1 MKAKSHKKHKDYAPH
16 AFRTIMPLLKRYR
29 MLGVVTSVAIF
40 VEASMQIAIP
50 TVMSSLID
58 FGIAAKSQN
67 AVKYYGLQ
75 LLAFAA
81 ISMIFGVISGVCCAH
96 SSAGFGKNLRCKM
109 FSRLQSLSFCDLDRF
124 STGTVVTRLTSD
136 VSNIQF
142 AYQMVIR
149 AGVRSLVII
158 VAAWWFTF
166 CISPSISWV
175 FLSLIP
181 IVGVICGIG
190 AKIVAPIFARI
201 YGTIDSMNSM
211 VSENLRNIRIVKSYV
226 REDYENRRFR
236 RISHK
241 IYSYFLKAEYIL
253 NCSIPLFNLCF
264 YACLLLVAWMA
275 SKQIVAS
282 GNNPAFGLT
291 TGNLAAL
298 VVYALQILFALANL
312 VVIFVMTVT
321 ACTSMHRVAN
331 VLQSHNSEYVHK
343 NPITELADS
352 SIRFNNVDFAYDSAN
367 DFEHDSARVNGDSS
381 KAAGDSSSAAGD
393 LSSAAG
399 DLSKGNQEIKDSQ
412 EILHNIN
419 LNIPSGSTVGIVG
432 ATGSGKSSIINLI
445 ARIYDATKGTVF
457 VGGSDVRFYDSKS
470 LRNQIGIVLQKNIL
484 FSGTIAQNLRW
495 GNESASDSDLR
506 EACKIAC
513 AQEFIN
519 DLPHAYN
526 TNLEQG
532 GKNLSGGQKQRLC
545 IARALLKRPKIL
557 ILDDSMSAVDV
568 KTDAKIRENLR
579 HFMPD
584 STQII
589 VAQRVS
595 SCMHADLIVF
605 LKDGRVVAKGK
616 HSELMESCEMY
627 RKMAISQSAKMIE
640 SKNSECSEGVEG
652 SEGGRINNEK

>member
-1 MKAKSHKKHKDYAPH
+1 MKAKSHKKHKNYAPH
-16 AFRTIMPLLKRYR
+16 TFRTIMPLLKRYR
-29 MLGVVTSVAIF
+29 MLGVITSVAIF

-190 AKIVAPIFARI
+190 AKIVAPTFARI
-201 YGTIDSMNSM
+201 YGTIDNMNSM

-241 IYSYFLKAEYIL
+241 IYSYFLRAEYVL

-264 YACLLLVAWMA
+264 YACLLLIAWMA

-321 ACTSMHRVAN
+321 ARTSMHRVAN

-343 NPITELADS
+343 NPITELADA
-352 SIRFNNVDFAYDSAN
+352 SICFNNVDFAYDSAN
-367 DFEHDSARVNGDSS
+367 DSEHDFARVNGDSS
-381 KAAGDSSSAAGD
+381 SD
-393 LSSAAG
+393 AG

-445 ARIYDATKGTVF
+445 ARIYDVTKGTVF

-495 GNESASDSDLR
+495 GNEDASDSDLR

-595 SCMHADLIVF
+595 SCMYADLIVV

-616 HSELMESCEMY
+616 HSELMESCETY
-627 RKMAISQSAKMIE
+627 RKMAISQGVKIIE
-640 SKNSECSEGVEG
+640 SKNSEGSEDTEG

>member
-1 MKAKSHKKHKDYAPH
+1 MKAKSQQKPKNYAPH

-29 MLGVVTSVAIF
+29 MLGVITSAAIF

-142 AYQMVIR
+142 AYQLVIR

-201 YGTIDSMNSM
+201 YGTIDSMNGM

-226 REDYENRRFR
+226 REDYENHRFR

-241 IYSYFLKAEYIL
+241 IYSYFLKAEYVL

-264 YACLLLVAWMA
+264 YACLLLIAWMA

-282 GNNPAFGLT
+282 GNNPALGLT

-321 ACTSMHRVAN
+321 ARTSMHRVAN

-343 NPITELADS
+343 NPITELADA
-352 SIRFNNVDFAYDSAN
+352 SICFNNVDFAYDSAN
-367 DFEHDSARVNGDSS
+367 DFEHGFARVNGDSS
-381 KAAGDSSSAAGD
+381 KDAGDSSSKASD
-393 LSSAAG
+393 SSK
-399 DLSKGNQEIKDSQ
+399 DSQEIKGSQ

-419 LNIPSGSTVGIVG
+419 LTIPSGSTVGIVG
-432 ATGSGKSSIINLI
+432 ATGSGKSSIINLV
-445 ARIYDATKGTVF
+445 ARLYDATKGTVF

-470 LRNQIGIVLQKNIL
+470 LRKQIGIVLQKNIL

-495 GNESASDSDLR
+495 GNEDASDSDLR

-595 SCMHADLIVF
+595 SCMYADLIVV

-616 HSELMESCEMY
+616 HSELMESCEIY

-640 SKNSECSEGVEG
+640 SKNSEGSEGVEG

>member
-1 MKAKSHKKHKDYAPH
+1 MKAKSQQKPKNYAPN

-29 MLGVVTSVAIF
+29 MLGVITSVAIF

-96 SSAGFGKNLRCKM
+96 SSAGFGKNLRCTM

-190 AKIVAPIFARI
+190 AKIVASTFAQI
-201 YGTIDSMNSM
+201 YGTIDSMNGM

-321 ACTSMHRVAN
+321 ARTSMHRVAN

-343 NPITELADS
+343 NPITELADA
-352 SIRFNNVDFAYDSAN
+352 SIRFNNVDFAYDSA
-367 DFEHDSARVNGDSS
+367 RVN
-381 KAAGDSSSAAGD
+381 GD
-393 LSSAAG
+393 LSSAAC
-399 DLSKGNQEIKDSQ
+399 DLSKGSQ

-445 ARIYDATKGTVF
+445 ARIYDVTKGTVF

-470 LRNQIGIVLQKNIL
+470 LRNQIGVVLQKNIL

-495 GNESASDSDLR
+495 GNEDASDSDLR

-595 SCMHADLIVF
+595 SCMHADLIVV

-616 HSELMESCEMY
+616 HSELMESCEIY
-627 RKMAISQSAKMIE
+627 RKMAISQGVKMIE
-640 SKNSECSEGVEG
+640 SKNSEGNEGVKD

>member
-1 MKAKSHKKHKDYAPH
+1 MKAKSHKKHKNYAPH

-29 MLGVVTSVAIF
+29 MLGVITSVAIF

-190 AKIVAPIFARI
+190 AKIVAPTFARI

-321 ACTSMHRVAN
+321 ARTSMHRVAN

-343 NPITELADS
+343 NPITELADA
-352 SIRFNNVDFAYDSAN
+352 SICFNNVDFAYDSA
-367 DFEHDSARVNGDSS
+367 RVNGDS
-381 KAAGDSSSAAGD
+381 
-393 LSSAAG
+393 SSAAG

-445 ARIYDATKGTVF
+445 ARIYDVTKGTVF

-495 GNESASDSDLR
+495 GNENASDSDLR

-513 AQEFIN
+513 AQEFID

-579 HFMPD
+579 HFMPN

-595 SCMHADLIVF
+595 SCMHADLIVV

-616 HSELMESCEMY
+616 HSELMESCETY
-627 RKMAISQSAKMIE
+627 RKMAISQGVKIIE
-640 SKNSECSEGVEG
+640 SKNSEGSEDTEG

>member
-29 MLGVVTSVAIF
+29 MLGVITSVAIF

-201 YGTIDSMNSM
+201 YGTIDTMNGM

-321 ACTSMHRVAN
+321 ARTSMHRVAN

-343 NPITELADS
+343 NAITELADA

-367 DFEHDSARVNGDSS
+367 DFEHDSARVNG
-381 KAAGDSSSAAGD
+381 APSSAAC
-393 LSSAAG
+393 
-399 DLSKGNQEIKDSQ
+399 DLSKGSQ

-445 ARIYDATKGTVF
+445 ARIYDVTKGTVF

-495 GNESASDSDLR
+495 GNENASDSDLR

-513 AQEFIN
+513 AQEFID

-595 SCMHADLIVF
+595 SCMHADLIVV

-616 HSELMESCEMY
+616 HSELMESCETY
-627 RKMAISQSAKMIE
+627 RKMAISQGVKMIE
-640 SKNSECSEGVEG
+640 SKNSEGSEGVEGSEGSEG

>member
-1 MKAKSHKKHKDYAPH
+1 MKAKSHKKHKNYAPH

-29 MLGVVTSVAIF
+29 MLGVITSVAIF

-190 AKIVAPIFARI
+190 AKIVAPTFARI
-201 YGTIDSMNSM
+201 YGTIDIMNSM

-226 REDYENRRFR
+226 REDYENHRFR

-241 IYSYFLKAEYIL
+241 IYSYFLKAEYVL

-264 YACLLLVAWMA
+264 YACLLLIAWMA

-282 GNNPAFGLT
+282 GNNPALGLT

-321 ACTSMHRVAN
+321 ARTSMYRVAN

-343 NPITELADS
+343 NPITELADA
-352 SIRFNNVDFAYDSAN
+352 SICFNNVDFAYY
-367 DFEHDSARVNGDSS
+367 SARVNGD
-381 KAAGDSSSAAGD
+381 
-393 LSSAAG
+393 LSSAAC
-399 DLSKGNQEIKDSQ
+399 DLSKGSQ

-445 ARIYDATKGTVF
+445 ARLYDATKGTVF

-495 GNESASDSDLR
+495 GNEDASDSDLR

-595 SCMHADLIVF
+595 SCMHADLIVV

-616 HSELMESCEMY
+616 HSELMESCEIY
-627 RKMAISQSAKMIE
+627 RKMAISQGVKMIE
-640 SKNSECSEGVEG
+640 SKNSEGNEGVKD

>member
-1 MKAKSHKKHKDYAPH
+1 MKAKSHKKHKDYAPN

-29 MLGVVTSVAIF
+29 MLGVITSAAIF

-190 AKIVAPIFARI
+190 AKIVAPTFAQI
-201 YGTIDSMNSM
+201 YGTIDSMNGM

-343 NPITELADS
+343 NAITELADA
-352 SIRFNNVDFAYDSAN
+352 SIRFNNVDFAYDSA
-367 DFEHDSARVNGDSS
+367 RVNGY
-381 KAAGDSSSAAGD
+381 SSSAACD
-393 LSSAAG
+393 S
-399 DLSKGNQEIKDSQ
+399 SKGSQ

-445 ARIYDATKGTVF
+445 ARIYDVTKGTVF

-495 GNESASDSDLR
+495 GNENATDSDLR

-513 AQEFIN
+513 AQEFID

-595 SCMHADLIVF
+595 SCMHADLIVV

-616 HSELMESCEMY
+616 HSELMESCETY
-627 RKMAISQSAKMIE
+627 RKMAISQGVKIIE
-640 SKNSECSEGVEG
+640 SKNSEGDEGD
-652 SEGGRINNEK
+652 EGGRINNEK

>member
-29 MLGVVTSVAIF
+29 MLGVITSVAIF

-201 YGTIDSMNSM
+201 YGTIDSMNGM

-321 ACTSMHRVAN
+321 ARTSMHRVAN

-343 NPITELADS
+343 NPITELAS
-352 SIRFNNVDFAYDSAN
+352 ASICFNNVDFAYDFAY
-367 DFEHDSARVNGDSS
+367 DSARVNGDSS
-381 KAAGDSSSAAGD
+381 SAAGDSS
-393 LSSAAG
+393 
-399 DLSKGNQEIKDSQ
+399 KGSQ

-445 ARIYDATKGTVF
+445 ARIYDVTKGTVF

-495 GNESASDSDLR
+495 GNENASDSDLR

-513 AQEFIN
+513 AQEFID

-595 SCMHADLIVF
+595 SCMHADLIVV

-616 HSELMESCEMY
+616 HSELMESCETY
-627 RKMAISQSAKMIE
+627 RKMAISQGIKMIE
-640 SKNSECSEGVEG
+640 SKNSEGSKDTEG
-652 SEGGRINNEK
+652 SEGGRINNGK

>member
-1 MKAKSHKKHKDYAPH
+1 MKAKSQQKPKNYAPH

-29 MLGVVTSVAIF
+29 MLGVITSAAIF

-190 AKIVAPIFARI
+190 AKIVAPTFARI

-226 REDYENRRFR
+226 REDYENHRFR

-241 IYSYFLKAEYIL
+241 IYSYFLKAEYVL

-264 YACLLLVAWMA
+264 YACLLLIAWMA

-321 ACTSMHRVAN
+321 ARTSMHRVAN

-343 NPITELADS
+343 NPITELADA
-352 SIRFNNVDFAYDSAN
+352 SICFNNVDFAYDSAN
-367 DFEHDSARVNGDSS
+367 DFEHGFARVNGDSS
-381 KAAGDSSSAAGD
+381 KDAGDSSSKASD
-393 LSSAAG
+393 SS
-399 DLSKGNQEIKDSQ
+399 KDSQ

-419 LNIPSGSTVGIVG
+419 LTIPSGSTVGIVG

-445 ARIYDATKGTVF
+445 ARLYDATKGTVF

-470 LRNQIGIVLQKNIL
+470 LRKQIGIVLQKNIL

-495 GNESASDSDLR
+495 GNEDASDSDLR

-595 SCMHADLIVF
+595 SCMYADLIVV

-616 HSELMESCEMY
+616 HSELMESCEIY

-640 SKNSECSEGVEG
+640 SKNSEGSEG

>member
-1 MKAKSHKKHKDYAPH
+1 MKAKSHKKHKNYAPH

-29 MLGVVTSVAIF
+29 MLGVITSVAIF

-190 AKIVAPIFARI
+190 AKIVAPTFARI
-201 YGTIDSMNSM
+201 YGTIDIMNSM

-226 REDYENRRFR
+226 RKDYENHRFR

-241 IYSYFLKAEYIL
+241 IYSYFLKAEYVL

-264 YACLLLVAWMA
+264 YACLLLIAWMA

-321 ACTSMHRVAN
+321 ARTSMYRVAN

-343 NPITELADS
+343 NPITELADA
-352 SIRFNNVDFAYDSAN
+352 SICFNNVDFAYY
-367 DFEHDSARVNGDSS
+367 SARVNGD
-381 KAAGDSSSAAGD
+381 
-393 LSSAAG
+393 LSSAAC
-399 DLSKGNQEIKDSQ
+399 DLSKGSQ

-445 ARIYDATKGTVF
+445 ARLYDATKGTVF

-495 GNESASDSDLR
+495 GNEDASDSDLR

-595 SCMHADLIVF
+595 SCMHADLIVV

-616 HSELMESCEMY
+616 HSELMESCEIY
-627 RKMAISQSAKMIE
+627 RKMAISQGVKMIE
-640 SKNSECSEGVEG
+640 SKNSEGNEGVKD

>member
-1 MKAKSHKKHKDYAPH
+1 MKAKSHKKHKNYAPH

-29 MLGVVTSVAIF
+29 MLGVITSVAIF

-109 FSRLQSLSFCDLDRF
+109 FSHLQSLSFCDLDRF

-190 AKIVAPIFARI
+190 AKIVAPTFARI
-201 YGTIDSMNSM
+201 YGTIDIMNSM

-226 REDYENRRFR
+226 REDYENHRFR

-241 IYSYFLKAEYIL
+241 IYSYFLKAEYVL

-264 YACLLLVAWMA
+264 YACLLLIAWMA

-321 ACTSMHRVAN
+321 ARTSMYRVAN

-343 NPITELADS
+343 NPITELADA
-352 SIRFNNVDFAYDSAN
+352 SICFNNVDFAYY
-367 DFEHDSARVNGDSS
+367 SARVNGD
-381 KAAGDSSSAAGD
+381 
-393 LSSAAG
+393 LSSAAC
-399 DLSKGNQEIKDSQ
+399 DLSKGSQ

-445 ARIYDATKGTVF
+445 ARLYDATKGTVF

-495 GNESASDSDLR
+495 GNEDASDSDLR

-595 SCMHADLIVF
+595 SCMHADLIVV

-616 HSELMESCEMY
+616 HSELMESCEIY
-627 RKMAISQSAKMIE
+627 RKMAISQGVKMIE
-640 SKNSECSEGVEG
+640 SKNSEGNEGVKD

>member
-1 MKAKSHKKHKDYAPH
+1 MKAKSHKKHKDYAPN

-29 MLGVVTSVAIF
+29 MLGVITSAAIF

-190 AKIVAPIFARI
+190 AKIVASTFAQI
-201 YGTIDSMNSM
+201 YGTIDSMNGM

-321 ACTSMHRVAN
+321 ARTSMHRVAN

-343 NPITELADS
+343 NPITELADA
-352 SIRFNNVDFAYDSAN
+352 SIRFNNVDFAYDSA
-367 DFEHDSARVNGDSS
+367 RVN
-381 KAAGDSSSAAGD
+381 GD
-393 LSSAAG
+393 LSSAAC
-399 DLSKGNQEIKDSQ
+399 DLSKGSQ

-445 ARIYDATKGTVF
+445 ARIYDVTKGTVF

-470 LRNQIGIVLQKNIL
+470 LRNQIGVVLQKNIL

-495 GNESASDSDLR
+495 GNEDASDSDLR

-595 SCMHADLIVF
+595 SCMHADLIVV

-616 HSELMESCEMY
+616 HSELMESCEIY
-627 RKMAISQSAKMIE
+627 RKMAISQGVKMIE
-640 SKNSECSEGVEG
+640 SKNSEGNEGVKD

>member
-1 MKAKSHKKHKDYAPH
+1 MKAKSHKKHKNYAPH

-29 MLGVVTSVAIF
+29 MLGVITSVAIF

-190 AKIVAPIFARI
+190 AKIVAPTFARI
-201 YGTIDSMNSM
+201 YGTIDIMNSM

-226 REDYENRRFR
+226 REDYENHRFR

-241 IYSYFLKAEYIL
+241 IYSYFLKAEYVL

-264 YACLLLVAWMA
+264 YACLLLIAWMA

-321 ACTSMHRVAN
+321 ARTSMYRVAN

-343 NPITELADS
+343 NAITELADA
-352 SIRFNNVDFAYDSAN
+352 SIRFNNVDFAYDSA
-367 DFEHDSARVNGDSS
+367 RVNGDSS
-381 KAAGDSSSAAGD
+381 SAACDSS
-393 LSSAAG
+393 
-399 DLSKGNQEIKDSQ
+399 KGSQ

-419 LNIPSGSTVGIVG
+419 LNIPSGSTIGIVG

-445 ARIYDATKGTVF
+445 ARIYDVTKGTVF

-495 GNESASDSDLR
+495 GNENASDSDLR

-513 AQEFIN
+513 AQEFID

-579 HFMPD
+579 YFMPD

-595 SCMHADLIVF
+595 SCMHADLIVV

-616 HSELMESCEMY
+616 HSELMKSCETY
-627 RKMAISQSAKMIE
+627 RKMAISQGVKMIE
-640 SKNSECSEGVEG
+640 SKNSEG
-652 SEGGRINNEK
+652 SEGGRINNGK

>member
-1 MKAKSHKKHKDYAPH
+1 MKAKSHKKHKDYAPN

-29 MLGVVTSVAIF
+29 MLGVITSAAIF

-190 AKIVAPIFARI
+190 AKIVAPTFAQI
-201 YGTIDSMNSM
+201 YGTIDSMNGM

-321 ACTSMHRVAN
+321 ARTSMHRVAN

-343 NPITELADS
+343 NAITELADA
-352 SIRFNNVDFAYDSAN
+352 SIRFNNVDFAYDFSH
-367 DFEHDSARVNGDSS
+367 DFARINGDLSSVAGDSS
-381 KAAGDSSSAAGD
+381 KG
-393 LSSAAG
+393 
-399 DLSKGNQEIKDSQ
+399 SQ

-445 ARIYDATKGTVF
+445 ARLYDATKGTVF

-495 GNESASDSDLR
+495 GNENASGSDLR

-595 SCMHADLIVF
+595 SCMHADLIVV
-605 LKDGRVVAKGK
+605 LKDGRVVAKGE
-616 HSELMESCEMY
+616 HSELMESCEIY
-627 RKMAISQSAKMIE
+627 RKMAISQGVKMIE
-640 SKNSECSEGVEG
+640 SKNSEGDEGD
-652 SEGGRINNEK
+652 EGGRINNEK

>member
-1 MKAKSHKKHKDYAPH
+1 MKAKSHKKHKNYAPH

-29 MLGVVTSVAIF
+29 MLGVITSVAIF

-181 IVGVICGIG
+181 IVGVICSIG
-190 AKIVAPIFARI
+190 AKIVAPTFARI
-201 YGTIDSMNSM
+201 YGTIDIMNSM

-226 REDYENRRFR
+226 REDYENHRFR

-241 IYSYFLKAEYIL
+241 IYSYFLKAEYVL

-264 YACLLLVAWMA
+264 YACLLLIAWMA

-321 ACTSMHRVAN
+321 ARTSMYRVAN

-343 NPITELADS
+343 NPITELADA
-352 SIRFNNVDFAYDSAN
+352 SICFNNVDFAYY
-367 DFEHDSARVNGDSS
+367 SARVNGD
-381 KAAGDSSSAAGD
+381 
-393 LSSAAG
+393 LSSAAC
-399 DLSKGNQEIKDSQ
+399 DLSKGSQ

-445 ARIYDATKGTVF
+445 ARLYDATKGTVF

-495 GNESASDSDLR
+495 GNEDASDSDLR

-595 SCMHADLIVF
+595 SCMHADLIVV

-616 HSELMESCEMY
+616 HSELMESCEIY
-627 RKMAISQSAKMIE
+627 RKMAISQGVKMIE
-640 SKNSECSEGVEG
+640 SKNSEGNEGVKD

>member
-29 MLGVVTSVAIF
+29 MLGVITSVAIF

-201 YGTIDSMNSM
+201 YGTIDTMNGM

-321 ACTSMHRVAN
+321 ARTSMHRVAN

-343 NPITELADS
+343 NPITELADA
-352 SIRFNNVDFAYDSAN
+352 SIRFNNVDFAY

-381 KAAGDSSSAAGD
+381 SVACDSS
-393 LSSAAG
+393 
-399 DLSKGNQEIKDSQ
+399 KGSQ

-445 ARIYDATKGTVF
+445 ARIYDVTKGTVF
-457 VGGSDVRFYDSKS
+457 VGGLDVRFYDSKS

-495 GNESASDSDLR
+495 GNENASDSDLR

-513 AQEFIN
+513 AQEFID

-595 SCMHADLIVF
+595 SCMHADLIVV

-616 HSELMESCEMY
+616 HSELMESCETY
-627 RKMAISQSAKMIE
+627 RKMAISQGIKMIE
-640 SKNSECSEGVEG
+640 SKNSEGSEGVEG
-652 SEGGRINNEK
+652 SEGGRINNDK

>member
-1 MKAKSHKKHKDYAPH
+1 MKTKSHKKPKNYAPH

-29 MLGVVTSVAIF
+29 MLGVITSVAIF

-190 AKIVAPIFARI
+190 AKIVAPTFARI

-321 ACTSMHRVAN
+321 ARTSMHRVAN

-343 NPITELADS
+343 NPITELADA
-352 SIRFNNVDFAYDSAN
+352 SICFNNVDFAYDSA
-367 DFEHDSARVNGDSS
+367 RVNGDS
-381 KAAGDSSSAAGD
+381 
-393 LSSAAG
+393 SSAAG

-445 ARIYDATKGTVF
+445 ARIYDVTKGTVF

-495 GNESASDSDLR
+495 GNENASDSDLR

-513 AQEFIN
+513 AQEFID

-579 HFMPD
+579 HFMPN

-595 SCMHADLIVF
+595 SCMHADLIVV

-616 HSELMESCEMY
+616 HSELMESCETY
-627 RKMAISQSAKMIE
+627 RKMAISQGVKIIE
-640 SKNSECSEGVEG
+640 SKNSEGSEDTEG

>member
-1 MKAKSHKKHKDYAPH
+1 MKAKSQQKPKNYAPH

-29 MLGVVTSVAIF
+29 MLGVITSAAIF

-201 YGTIDSMNSM
+201 YGTIDSMNGM

-241 IYSYFLKAEYIL
+241 IYSYFLKAEYVL

-264 YACLLLVAWMA
+264 YACLLLIAWMA

-282 GNNPAFGLT
+282 GNNPALGLT

-321 ACTSMHRVAN
+321 ARTSMHRVAN

-343 NPITELADS
+343 NPITELADA
-352 SIRFNNVDFAYDSAN
+352 SICFNNVDFAYDSAN
-367 DFEHDSARVNGDSS
+367 DFEHGFARVNGDSS
-381 KAAGDSSSAAGD
+381 KDAGDSSSKASD
-393 LSSAAG
+393 SSK
-399 DLSKGNQEIKDSQ
+399 DSQEIKGSQ

-419 LNIPSGSTVGIVG
+419 LTIPSGSTVGIVG
-432 ATGSGKSSIINLI
+432 ATGSGKSSIINLV
-445 ARIYDATKGTVF
+445 ARLYDATKGTVF

-470 LRNQIGIVLQKNIL
+470 LRKQIGIVLQKNIL

-495 GNESASDSDLR
+495 GNEDASDSDLR

-595 SCMHADLIVF
+595 SCMYADLIVV

-616 HSELMESCEMY
+616 HSELMESCEIY

-640 SKNSECSEGVEG
+640 SKNSEGSEGVEGSEGSEG

>member
-29 MLGVVTSVAIF
+29 MLGVITSVAIF

-181 IVGVICGIG
+181 IVGIICGIG
-190 AKIVAPIFARI
+190 AKIVAPTFARI

-226 REDYENRRFR
+226 REDYENHRFR

-241 IYSYFLKAEYIL
+241 IYSYFLKAEYVL

-264 YACLLLVAWMA
+264 YACLLLIAWMA

-282 GNNPAFGLT
+282 GNNPALGLT

-321 ACTSMHRVAN
+321 ARTSMHRVAN

-343 NPITELADS
+343 NPITELADA
-352 SIRFNNVDFAYDSAN
+352 SICFNNVDFAYDFAY
-367 DFEHDSARVNGDSS
+367 DSARVNGDSS
-381 KAAGDSSSAAGD
+381 SVACDSS
-393 LSSAAG
+393 
-399 DLSKGNQEIKDSQ
+399 KGSQ

-445 ARIYDATKGTVF
+445 ARIYDVTKGTVF

-495 GNESASDSDLR
+495 GNENASDSDLR

-513 AQEFIN
+513 AQEFID

-595 SCMHADLIVF
+595 SCMHADLIVV

-616 HSELMESCEMY
+616 HSELMESCEIY

-640 SKNSECSEGVEG
+640 SKNSEGSEGVEG
-652 SEGGRINNEK
+652 SEGRRINNEK

>member
-1 MKAKSHKKHKDYAPH
+1 MKAKSQQKPKNYAPH

-29 MLGVVTSVAIF
+29 MLGVITSAAIF

-142 AYQMVIR
+142 AYQLVIR

-201 YGTIDSMNSM
+201 YGTIDSMNGM

-226 REDYENRRFR
+226 REDYENHRFR

-241 IYSYFLKAEYIL
+241 IYSYFLKAEYVL

-264 YACLLLVAWMA
+264 YACLLLIAWMA

-282 GNNPAFGLT
+282 GNNPALGLT

-321 ACTSMHRVAN
+321 ARTSMHRVAN

-343 NPITELADS
+343 NPITELADA
-352 SIRFNNVDFAYDSAN
+352 SICFNNVDFAYDSAN
-367 DFEHDSARVNGDSS
+367 DFEHGFARVNGDSS
-381 KAAGDSSSAAGD
+381 KDAGDSSSKASD
-393 LSSAAG
+393 SSK
-399 DLSKGNQEIKDSQ
+399 DSQEIKGSQ

-419 LNIPSGSTVGIVG
+419 LTIPSGSTVGIVG
-432 ATGSGKSSIINLI
+432 ATGSGKSSIINLV
-445 ARIYDATKGTVF
+445 ARLYDATKGTVF

-495 GNESASDSDLR
+495 GNEDASDSDLR

-595 SCMHADLIVF
+595 SCMYADLIVV

-616 HSELMESCEMY
+616 HSELMESCEIY

-640 SKNSECSEGVEG
+640 SKNSEGSEGVEGSEGSEG

>member
-29 MLGVVTSVAIF
+29 MLGVITSVAIF

-201 YGTIDSMNSM
+201 YGTIDSMNGM

-241 IYSYFLKAEYIL
+241 IYSYFLKAEYVL

-264 YACLLLVAWMA
+264 YACLLLIAWMA

-321 ACTSMHRVAN
+321 ARTSMHRVAN

-343 NPITELADS
+343 NPITELADA
-352 SIRFNNVDFAYDSAN
+352 SICFNNVDFAYDS
-367 DFEHDSARVNGDSS
+367 EHDSARVNGDSS
-381 KAAGDSSSAAGD
+381 SAAC
-393 LSSAAG
+393 
-399 DLSKGNQEIKDSQ
+399 DLSKGSQ

-445 ARIYDATKGTVF
+445 ARIYDVTKGTVF
-457 VGGSDVRFYDSKS
+457 VGGLDVRFYDSKS

-495 GNESASDSDLR
+495 GNENASDSDLR

-513 AQEFIN
+513 AQEFID

-595 SCMHADLIVF
+595 SCMHADLIVV

-616 HSELMESCEMY
+616 HSELMESCEIY
-627 RKMAISQSAKMIE
+627 RKMAISQGVKIIE
-640 SKNSECSEGVEG
+640 SKNSEGSEDTEG

>member
-1 MKAKSHKKHKDYAPH
+1 MKAKSHKKHKDYAPN

-29 MLGVVTSVAIF
+29 MLGVITSAAIF

-190 AKIVAPIFARI
+190 AKIVAPTFARI
-201 YGTIDSMNSM
+201 YGTIDIMNSM

-226 REDYENRRFR
+226 REDYENHRFR

-241 IYSYFLKAEYIL
+241 IYSYFLKAEYVL

-264 YACLLLVAWMA
+264 YACLLLIAWMA

-321 ACTSMHRVAN
+321 ARTSMYRVAN

-343 NPITELADS
+343 NPITELADA
-352 SIRFNNVDFAYDSAN
+352 SICFNNVDFAYY
-367 DFEHDSARVNGDSS
+367 SARVNGD
-381 KAAGDSSSAAGD
+381 
-393 LSSAAG
+393 LSSAAC
-399 DLSKGNQEIKDSQ
+399 DLSKGSQ

-445 ARIYDATKGTVF
+445 ARLYDATKGTVF

-495 GNESASDSDLR
+495 GNEDASDSDLR

-595 SCMHADLIVF
+595 SCMHADLIVV

-616 HSELMESCEMY
+616 HSELMESCEIY
-627 RKMAISQSAKMIE
+627 RKMAISQGVKMIE
-640 SKNSECSEGVEG
+640 SKNSEGNEGVKD

>member
-1 MKAKSHKKHKDYAPH
+1 MKAKSHKKHKNYAPH

-29 MLGVVTSVAIF
+29 MLGVITSVAIF

-190 AKIVAPIFARI
+190 AKIVAPTFARI
-201 YGTIDSMNSM
+201 YGTIDIMNSM

-226 REDYENRRFR
+226 REDYENHRFR

-241 IYSYFLKAEYIL
+241 IYSYFLKAEYVL

-264 YACLLLVAWMA
+264 YACLLLIAWMA

-321 ACTSMHRVAN
+321 ARTSMYRVAN

-343 NPITELADS
+343 NPITELADA
-352 SIRFNNVDFAYDSAN
+352 SICFNNVDFAYY
-367 DFEHDSARVNGDSS
+367 SARVNGD
-381 KAAGDSSSAAGD
+381 
-393 LSSAAG
+393 LSSAAC
-399 DLSKGNQEIKDSQ
+399 DLSKGSQ

-445 ARIYDATKGTVF
+445 ARLYDATKGTVF

-470 LRNQIGIVLQKNIL
+470 LRNQIGIVLQKIFCL
-484 FSGTIAQNLRW
+484 A
-495 GNESASDSDLR
+495 
-506 EACKIAC
+506 
-513 AQEFIN
+513 
-519 DLPHAYN
+519 
-526 TNLEQG
+526 
-532 GKNLSGGQKQRLC
+532 
-545 IARALLKRPKIL
+545 ALLRKIFDGAMRMPVTPTCAKR
-557 ILDDSMSAVDV
+557 
-568 KTDAKIRENLR
+568 AKSL
-579 HFMPD
+579 
-584 STQII
+584 
-589 VAQRVS
+589 A
-595 SCMHADLIVF
+595 
-605 LKDGRVVAKGK
+605 LK
-616 HSELMESCEMY
+616 SL
-627 RKMAISQSAKMIE
+627 
-640 SKNSECSEGVEG
+640 
-652 SEGGRINNEK
+652 